1 MGRASS
7 IAKVVGINVA
17 GLALALV
24 GAEIALRIVKPEAL
38 QARLKMNELMRQGPA
53 QAQGLFDSKTFH
65 FQPNSQG
72 QQLHSEYQ
80 HSVQHD
86 RYGWRN
92 PCFDFTQPA
101 SAVVIGDSYTY
112 GIGVGDDDL
121 MQCQASEL
129 EPNQNIYA
137 LGLPGANIPQ
147 YINILETQAATI
159 NKVNTNNE
167 PIDLMLCMGN
177 DYEGLIAYGQT
188 SDNTREN
195 PSDPLPSLNH
205 TGLKAKLARFNT
217 WVMEQPWIADLNL
230 VQAAKL
236 AAMQGGSIKD
246 HGSYYSNY
254 GGQTFYKS
262 NSPSEAR
269 ELQLALQRIR
279 TDFQRE
285 GFQLGQII
293 LIPDGSEISQSRLK
307 RDGQLGGFSPDA
319 IDVDHKYDQ
328 LLEACAAENMSCVDF
343 RPQLSGED
351 YYEFDGHFRPQG
363 VKVMSQV
370 FIDSKSQ

>member
-7 IAKVVGINVA
+7 IAKVIGINVG

-24 GAEIALRIVKPEAL
+24 GAEIALRIIKPEAL

-53 QAQGLFDSKTFH
+53 QAQGLFDSTTFR
-65 FQPNSQG
+65 FAPNSQG
-72 QQLHSEYQ
+72 QQLHTEYQ

-92 PCFDFTQPA
+92 PCFDFTKPA

-112 GIGVGDDDL
+112 GIGVSDDDL
-121 MQCQASEL
+121 MQCQASDL
-129 EPNQNIYA
+129 DPTQNIYA

-147 YINILETQAATI
+147 YINILKTQARSI
-159 NKVNTNNE
+159 SKVNPDNQ

-177 DYEGLIAYGQT
+177 DYEGLIAYGKASET
-188 SDNTREN
+188 TGGK
-195 PSDPLPSLNH
+195 PSEPLPSLNH
-205 TGLKAKLARFNT
+205 TGLKAKLSSFNS
-217 WVMEQPWIADLNL
+217 WVIGQPWIADLSL

-254 GGQTFYKS
+254 GGQTFYKT
-262 NSPSEAR
+262 NSPSDTK
-269 ELQLALQRIR
+269 ELQIALQRIQA
-279 TDFQRE
+279 DFQRE

-293 LIPDGSEISQSRLK
+293 LIPDGSEISTARLQ

-319 IDVDHKYDQ
+319 IDVNHKYDQ
-328 LLEACAAENMSCVDF
+328 LLQACEAENISCVDF
-343 RPQLSGED
+343 RSQLSGKD
-351 YYEFDGHFRPQG
+351 YYEFDGHFRPNG

-370 FIDSKSQ
+370 FIDAKTP